1 MFQPESNAQPAWR
14 RVLRRPL
21 TCAALLALTAL
32 PAHAQDAPVPAV
44 PPAEANVAAVAAVEA
59 AAEAPVETPT
69 PAPAATP
76 AAALTAEST
85 LPGPLVAALPELRPA
100 FDALATGKLPRAREL
115 FDNWLSTHATAPQA
129 GAVRFLR
136 ARCDAR
142 LGNLAAA
149 DAGYR
154 DAETALPELADWL
167 KAERARLALRDGR
180 FEQADALVEAL
191 STGNRE
197 FFGLVIERAQRQLR
211 GGRLMDALTTLGRL
225 TPSLSFAGERAL
237 VSRLLADARLA
248 LTGDRAAWYTRLAD
262 IWRTWPKTDTGRDL
276 EPMLISAVADTSVAE
291 PPLTLDELVDIALR
305 RALNGGVKAAESA
318 TKALQSRY
326 PRRITGLS
334 VLLDGQATVKKRA
347 ATVRQAIAA
356 VLPSVT
362 EAAIRDGL
370 WDVEARSLRQN
381 ERYDDA
387 LLVYERIGREG
398 GASVRRAAALL
409 EGGRMARRMGRVTPA
424 RWAFDRFLARHR
436 EFPEARAEAL
446 WNLGW
451 FAWRDGLLDE
461 ADHFFRLITIETPE
475 TTDSSNR
482 TYAERATYWRA
493 RVLHRRDRI
502 DEARTLWAEI
512 EKRYPLSYY
521 ANLSAAWRRRT
532 GDATDTLPRPAKD
545 EPKVPPTVASFKS
558 VEPAAVPALTLVRLG
573 LPDEARQLLRHAHR
587 QERLGVSGVQL
598 LSALYREDGNES
610 LAHWVV
616 QGGDPLTAPPVQDA
630 RGRWLS
636 AFPRPFGDIVEKEAK
651 EHAIDPLIIW
661 AIMRQESGFRSE
673 ARSSA
678 KAHGLMQVLLP
689 TARHVAK
696 ALLGEKPPSLAKVY
710 TPGANVHYG
719 AAYLRHLLDR
729 YKGNPALA
737 FAGYN
742 AGPGAVDKWLKRFG
756 PIACDEF
763 VEEIPYAEAQGY
775 ARKVIRSYAAYTYLY
790 GADDSPFLELPLKL
804 PTRGSAVALRD

>member
-1 MFQPESNAQPAWR
+1 MNQSESSAQPAWR
-14 RVLRRPL
+14 RALCRSL
-21 TCAALLALTAL
+21 TCAALLVLPVV
-32 PAHAQDAPVPAV
+32 PAHGEDAPAPAAVAAPAV
-44 PPAEANVAAVAAVEA
+44 ATGAPNASASNTPAAAPEANVAPAVAAGSSL
-59 AAEAPVETPT
+59 
-69 PAPAATP
+69 PAP
-76 AAALTAEST
+76 LVST
-85 LPGPLVAALPELRPA
+85 LPELRPA
-100 FDALATGKLPRAREL
+100 FDALAAGKLPRAREL
-115 FDNWLSTHATAPQA
+115 FDTWLSTHAGAPQV

-136 ARCDAR
+136 SRCDAR
-142 LGNLAAA
+142 LGNLTAA

-154 DAETALPELADWL
+154 EAEAALPELADWL
-167 KAERARLALRDGR
+167 KAERARMALRDGR
-180 FEQADALVEAL
+180 FDQADDLVEDL
-191 STGNRE
+191 STANRE
-197 FFGLVIERAQRQLR
+197 FFGLVIERAQRELR

-225 TPSLSFAGERAL
+225 TPSLNFAGERAL

-248 LTGDRAAWYTRLAD
+248 MTGDRAAWHARLAD
-262 IWRTWPKTDTGRDL
+262 IWRSWPKTDTGRDL
-276 EPMLISAVADTSVAE
+276 EALLVGAVADASVAE
-291 PPLTLDELVDIALR
+291 PPLTLDELVEIALR
-305 RALNGGVKAAESA
+305 RALNGGPKAAESA
-318 TKALQSRY
+318 TKALQSRF
-326 PRRITGLS
+326 PRRITGLTT
-334 VLLDGQATVKKRA
+334 LLDGQATVKKRA
-347 ATVRQAIAA
+347 AAVRAAITA
-356 VLPSVT
+356 VLPGVT
-362 EAAIRDGL
+362 EAAIRDAL
-370 WDVEARSLRQN
+370 WDIEARSLRQN

-424 RWAFDRFLARHR
+424 RWSFDRFLARHR
-436 EFPEARAEAL
+436 EFPDARAEAL

-461 ADHFFRLITIETPE
+461 ADNFFRLITIETPE
-475 TTDSSNR
+475 TTDSSGR

-493 RVLHRRDRI
+493 RVLHRRDRL

-532 GDATDTLPRPAKD
+532 GDTADTLPRPAKD
-545 EPKVPPTVASFKS
+545 EPKVPPTVASITA
-558 VEPAAVPALTLVRLG
+558 VEPTAVPALTLVRLG
-573 LPDEARQLLRHAHR
+573 LQDEARQLLRHAHR

-598 LSALYREDGNES
+598 LSALYRADGNES

-616 QGGDPLTAPPVQDA
+616 QGGDPLTAPPVRDA

-636 AFPRPFGDIVEKEAK
+636 AFPRPFGDIVEREAK

-804 PTRGSAVALRD
+804 PTRGTAVALRD